1 MHVKRFGFAACINAA
16 YTVVDGAD
24 EWFIGERAGAVVVRW
39 FGDGLLPEDIGMNS
53 LQRIVVH
60 KLALPKPGTDGI
72 VKLLLLTW
80 RESVPNLTAIVLVIV
95 GCSMVVEQ

>member
-1 MHVKRFGFAACINAA
+1 MHVKRFGFAACVDAA
-16 YTVVDGAD
+16 YTVVDGSD
-24 EWFIGERAGAVVVRW
+24 ERFVGERTGAVVVGGI
-39 FGDGLLPEDIGMNS
+39 GDGLLPADIGMNS

-80 RESVPNLTAIVLVIV
+80 REAVPNLAAIVLVIV

>member
-1 MHVKRFGFAACINAA
+1 MHVKQVGFAAGIDAA
-16 YTVVDGAD
+16 DAVVDGAD
-24 EWFIGERAGAVVVRW
+24 ERIVGERTCAVVVGGI
-39 FGDGLLPEDIGMNS
+39 GDGLLPADIGMNS

-60 KLALPKPGTDGI
+60 KLAMPKPGTDSI

-80 RESVPNLTAIVLVIV
+80 REAVPNLAAIVLVII